1 MASSAG
7 TSIGIEGAGFVLD
20 ARTRLEYNWGVDPL
34 SEALRS
40 LPLSGCL
47 IARAELNAP
56 WGISL
61 SGYDAAVFHVMVSGS
76 CWMDPE
82 GGARVHLTSG
92 DIGVL
97 MRGQAHTLR
106 SDPEAATTEFADL
119 LAHCVPDRFPTV
131 RVDGGGS
138 RATMFCGFFKFDR
151 LTAHPL
157 LRVLPDVVHVNAGGD
172 APLLQGLLT
181 LADHESATPRPGS
194 GALVDLMC
202 GLLLVQML
210 RAQLSVDP
218 EAAAP
223 WIMGLKDRRIATALE
238 LIHERPGASWT
249 VAGLGLRVAMSRSSF
264 AARFAECVGEGPMS
278 YLARCRILRAAHML
292 GTERLSVAEAMHR
305 VGYQSESSFSKAFV
319 RCLGCTPAAYR
330 DSARTGASAMH

>member
-1 MASSAG
+1 M
-7 TSIGIEGAGFVLD
+7 
-20 ARTRLEYNWGVDPL
+20 DPL

-47 IARAELNAP
+47 IARAELNEP

-61 SGYDAAVFHVMVSGS
+61 SGFDAAVFHVMISGS
-76 CWMDPE
+76 CWLDPA
-82 GGARVHLTSG
+82 GGSRVHLTSG

-97 MRGQAHTLR
+97 MHGQPHTLR
-106 SDPEAATTEFADL
+106 SDPDAPATDFADL
-119 LAHCVPDRFPTV
+119 LAHCAPDRFPTIHL
-131 RVDGGGS
+131 DGGGRS
-138 RATMFCGFFKFDR
+138 ATMLCGFFKFDR
-151 LTAHPL
+151 QSAHPL
-157 LRVLPDVVHVNAGGD
+157 LRMLPDVVHVNAGGD
-172 APLLQGLLT
+172 APLLEGLLA
-181 LADHESATPRPGS
+181 LADKESAAPRPGS

-218 EAAAP
+218 DAAAP
-223 WIMGLKDRRIATALE
+223 WILGLKDRRVATALD

-249 VAGLGLRVAMSRSSF
+249 VASLASRVAMSRSSF

-292 GTERLSVAEAMHR
+292 GTDRLSVAEAMHR
-305 VGYQSESSFSKAFV
+305 VGYRSESSFSKAFV
-319 RCLGCTPAAYR
+319 RCLGCTPGAYR
-330 DSARTGASAMH
+330 DSARPSASSQTPAVSTINV

>member
-1 MASSAG
+1 
-7 TSIGIEGAGFVLD
+7 
-20 ARTRLEYNWGVDPL
+20 VDPL

-47 IARAELNAP
+47 IARAELKEP

-61 SGYDAAVFHVMVSGS
+61 SGYDAAVFHVMISGS

-82 GGARVHLTSG
+82 GGSRVHLTSG

-97 MRGQAHTLR
+97 MRGQPHSLR
-106 SDPEAATTEFADL
+106 SDPAAPTTEFSDL
-119 LAHCVPDRFPTV
+119 LAHCAPARFPTV
-131 RVDGGGS
+131 HLDGGGR
-138 RATMFCGFFKFDR
+138 RATMLCGFFKFDR
-151 LTAHPL
+151 QTAHPL

-172 APLLQGLLT
+172 APLLEGLLA
-181 LADHESATPRPGS
+181 LADKESAMPRPGS

-218 EAAAP
+218 DAAAP
-223 WIMGLKDRRIATALE
+223 WIIGLKDRRIATALE
-238 LIHERPGASWT
+238 LIHDRPGAPWT
-249 VAGLGLRVAMSRSSF
+249 VAALASRVAMSRSSF
-264 AARFAECVGEGPMS
+264 AARFADCVGEGPMS

-305 VGYQSESSFSKAFV
+305 VGYRSESSFSKAFV
-319 RCLGCTPAAYR
+319 RCLGCTPGAYR
-330 DSARTGASAMH
+330 DSVGADARHRTTAESAVAV